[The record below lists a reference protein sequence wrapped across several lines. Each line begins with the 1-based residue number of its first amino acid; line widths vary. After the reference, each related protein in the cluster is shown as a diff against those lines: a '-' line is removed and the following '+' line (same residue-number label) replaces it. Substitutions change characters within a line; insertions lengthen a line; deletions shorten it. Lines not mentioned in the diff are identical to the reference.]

1 MNKKTSLTDRL
12 QADMDRSDSKT
23 LLVCG
28 VVFVI
33 VSFGMCLVNVFSD
46 SGQMAMITGGVG
58 TWILINTIIF
68 AIRKSKRQIIFS
80 IVLCAYLLMMHFLVS
95 GGVDGFSIVWL
106 LLIPPAATYFFGL
119 YYGGGVSVLLGFTT
133 MIYMWTPLHELGYAY
148 SDTYLLRFPI
158 VYFFDLMLCI
168 VIQYRMFV
176 FKQQQA
182 ALIENAERANRTKS
196 DFLANMS
203 HEIRTP
209 MNAIVG
215 MCELILRERDVSES
229 VRDNCFNIQS
239 SSRSLLAIINDIL
252 DFSKIES
259 GKMELIESE
268 FNIASMLNDIINM
281 TMNRKGDKQI
291 EILVHADPNIPSG
304 LVGDET
310 RIRQIII
317 NLMTNAVKFTN
328 AGTIT
333 LKLSFSKQAYGINLK
348 VAVEDS
354 GIGITEENLEK
365 LFESFQQ
372 VDTRKNRSIEGTGL
386 GLAIS
391 KRMVTQMGGF
401 INVSS
406 VYGKGS
412 TFSFVIPLK
421 VSDASPFISVKNAD
435 KVKVVSF
442 IDLEKYEEPAIE
454 EKYKEIMHQISRQL
468 NVNLIYVSVFEKLH
482 EAVAVGDVT
491 HCFIGKEEYLEHKDY
506 FKEIS
511 SKVAVILV
519 QDAIGAVEVPV
530 GMKCLYKPFYTL
542 SAALAINNE
551 KITYNASGHRNN
563 TISFSAPKARVLIV
577 DDNPINLKVAVGL
590 MQPYHMQIMT
600 ADSGKAAIS
609 MLRSKD
615 IDLVFM
621 DHMMPEMDGVEA
633 TGIIRKST
641 GEYYEKLPIIALTAN
656 AVNGVREKFLAVGF
670 NDFVAKPIELSTLD
684 RVLKTWLPAEYIMA
698 PISNNTG
705 DGVDKVTKV
714 PVKNGEL
721 ISVAD
726 GLHYA
731 GGSEEAYYE
740 ILEMYIRKGEE
751 KHRLIGDLCRQKD
764 WKNYIIEVHALK
776 STSMSIGAAQLSELA
791 KKLELAGKAGD
802 YDVIENHNAELLELY
817 IRVIV
822 EGKKLLPEKE
832 ETPEEDAQEATAE
845 CKAIDEGLLREYAT
859 KLEEGCANFDGD
871 EVARIAEEAAVY
883 RYRETVL
890 KPYMNRISSLAQ
902 DFEYDSALEELK
914 NMLQAL
920 GMGKEQV

>member
-1 MNKKTSLTDRL
+1 MGKRDGVIEKFKEDVGRMDGRTLFVCGLFFAVVTWGMCIVNIIVQCYSMALISGGAGIWISICTLLFAFSKNKKIQML
-12 QADMDRSDSKT
+12 
-23 LLVCG
+23 G
-28 VVFVI
+28 I
-33 VSFGMCLVNVFSD
+33 V
-46 SGQMAMITGGVG
+46 AT
-58 TWILINTIIF
+58 
-68 AIRKSKRQIIFS
+68 
-80 IVLCAYLLMMHFLVS
+80 AYLLMMYFLVT

-106 LLIPPAATYFFGL
+106 LLIPPAATYFLGL
-119 YYGGGVSVLLGFTT
+119 YYGGGIGVILG
-133 MIYMWTPLHELGYAY
+133 ISIAAYMWTPLHELGYAY

-158 VYFFDLMLCI
+158 VYFFDLLLCM
-168 VIQYRMFV
+168 VIQYHV
-176 FKQQQA
+176 FGYRQRQEE
-182 ALIENAERANRTKS
+182 LIANAEHANRTKS

-209 MNAIVG
+209 MNAIIG
-215 MCELILRERDVSES
+215 MCELILREHDISEG

-259 GKMELIESE
+259 GKMEIIEAE
-268 FNIASMLNDIINM
+268 FNIASTLNDIINM
-281 TMNRKGDKQI
+281 TMNRKGDKKI
-291 EILVHADPNIPSG
+291 EVLVHADPNIPCG

-328 AGTIT
+328 TGAIM
-333 LKLSFSKQAYGINLK
+333 LRLSFSKQAYGINLK
-348 VAVEDS
+348 VEVEDS

-391 KRMVTQMGGF
+391 KRMIRAMGGF

-421 VSDASPFISVKNAD
+421 VSDARPFISVKNVD
-435 KVKVVSF
+435 KVKVVAYIELDKFEEKTVS
-442 IDLEKYEEPAIE
+442 EKYR
-454 EKYKEIMHQISRQL
+454 EIMQQISNQL
-468 NVNLIYVSVFEKLH
+468 NVNFVYTNSLERLQEII
-482 EAVAVGDVT
+482 AAGDVT
-491 HCFIGKEEYLEHKDY
+491 HCFIGKEEYLESKQY

-511 SKVAVILV
+511 SKLAVILV
-519 QDAIGAVEVPV
+519 QDVMGAVEVPA
-530 GMKCLYKPFYTL
+530 GIKCLYKPFYTL

-551 KITYNASGHRNN
+551 KLAYHSNGHRNN
-563 TISFSAPKARVLIV
+563 SISFSAPKARVLIV

-633 TGIIRKST
+633 TGIIRK
-641 GEYYEKLPIIALTAN
+641 GEDEYYRKLPIIALTAN
-656 AVNGVREKFLAVGF
+656 AVNGVREKFLALGF

-684 RVLKTWLPAEYIMA
+684 RTLKTWLPDDCIMPPVSVDGKA
-698 PISNNTG
+698 NAAVRKEPI
-705 DGVDKVTKV
+705 VD
-714 PVKNGEL
+714 GEL
-721 ISVAD
+721 ISVST
-726 GLHYA
+726 GLHYT

-740 ILEMYIRKGEE
+740 ILEMYIRKGWE
-751 KHRLIGDLCRQKD
+751 KRKLINQLYSSKD

-776 STSMSIGAAQLSELA
+776 SSSMSVGASELSELA

-802 YDVIENHNAELLELY
+802 YGTIEKHNEELSDLY
-817 IRVIV
+817 GRVLND
-822 EGKKLLPEKE
+822 GMKLLPEKE
-832 ETPEEDAQEATAE
+832 PAPAVPEVQEEIETKP
-845 CKAIDEGLLREYAT
+845 ISEGLLKEYIT
-859 KLEEGCANFDGD
+859 KIQEKCSDFDGD
-871 EVARIAEEAAVY
+871 EVARLAEEAVHY
-883 RYRETVL
+883 SYEGKDL
-890 KPYMNRISSLAQ
+890 KPYMEKIAAYAL
-902 DFEYDSALEELK
+902 DFEYDSATEWVQ
-914 NMLQAL
+914 NMLQEL
-920 GMGKEQV
+920 GVGKE